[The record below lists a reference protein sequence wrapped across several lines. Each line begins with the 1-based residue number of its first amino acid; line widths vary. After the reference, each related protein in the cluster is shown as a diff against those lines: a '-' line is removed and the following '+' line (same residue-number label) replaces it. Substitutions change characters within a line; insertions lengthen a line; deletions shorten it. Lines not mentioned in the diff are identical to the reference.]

1 MTDLDLENLRAVLRE
16 ELAGMQTDVLAL
28 RNNVVALEGKI
39 NAWPDLHFLLAAA
52 RQQVGEASEAREF
65 RRYVAI
71 KLASPR
77 CGKSVP
83 RMPPACPPG
92 PPIPGRGDKL
102 A

>member
-52 RQQVGEASEAREF
+52 RQQVGEASEAREI
-65 RRYVAI
+65 RRYVEI

-77 CGKSVP
+77 WAQCRRRCGRAGCRYWWLRSRP
-83 RMPPACPPG
+83 R
-92 PPIPGRGDKL
+92 L